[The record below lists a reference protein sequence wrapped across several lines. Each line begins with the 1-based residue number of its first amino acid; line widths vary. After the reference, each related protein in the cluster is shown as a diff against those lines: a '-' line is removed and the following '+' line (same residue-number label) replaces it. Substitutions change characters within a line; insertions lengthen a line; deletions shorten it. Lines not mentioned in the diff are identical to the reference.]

1 MSAPISSSQNIK
13 RQLKPIKV
21 RYKAGFLYALIYKD
35 VIMSKMKKNDLKLL
49 FMGTPEIS
57 AYVFEKM
64 IQDGYHFVGLVAQPD
79 HPVGRKGLVE
89 KVPTKVIAEK
99 YDIPV
104 FQPTKIRL
112 DYSFI
117 DEIKPDLVITLAYGQ
132 IVPQGFLDKIP
143 MGCLNLH
150 GSLLPKY
157 RGASPVQSAL
167 INNEKVTGVT
177 LMEMIKE
184 MDAGRMY
191 AKKEIEIT
199 EDDNATSLFNKVKIA
214 ASELVLEALPKYIS
228 GELKGEKQ
236 NEEEVTFCSIIKP
249 EQEKI
254 DLSLSKESIVGWIRG
269 LSDEPGAYLYL
280 NNFKLKIYKAKVI
293 DDSVT
298 KEIGTILKAD
308 KFGLY
313 MQAKDGVI
321 ALLEI
326 QKEGKKR
333 MDYRSFINGNQNLL
347 GQKLS

>member
-1 MSAPISSSQNIK
+1 MNIK
-13 RQLKPIKV
+13 
-21 RYKAGFLYALIYKD
+21 
-35 VIMSKMKKNDLKLL
+35 DLRFV

-64 IQDGYHFVGLVAQPD
+64 IEAGYHFVGLVAQPD
-79 HPVGRKGLVE
+79 HPVGRKGIIE

-104 FQPTKIRL
+104 YQPVKIRL

-117 DEIKPDLVITLAYGQ
+117 EEIKPDLVITLAYGQ
-132 IVPQGFLDKIP
+132 IVPQGFLDVP
-143 MGCLNLH
+143 RLGCLNLH

-157 RGASPVQSAL
+157 RGASPVQTAL
-167 INNEKVTGVT
+167 INNEKITGVT

-191 AKKEIEIT
+191 AKKEIEIA

-214 ASELVLEALPKYIS
+214 ASELVLEALPKYIN
-228 GELKGEKQ
+228 GELPGEKQ
-236 NEEEVTFCSIIKP
+236 NEEEVTFCSMIKP
-249 EQEKI
+249 EQEKL
-254 DLSLSKESIVGWIRG
+254 DLNMSAKSLIGWIRG

-280 NNFKLKIYKAKVI
+280 NNLKLKIYKSKFI
-293 DDSVT
+293 DDSVST
-298 KEIGTILKAD
+298 EVGTIVKAD
-308 KFGLY
+308 KSGLY

-321 ALLEI
+321 ALLEV

>member
-1 MSAPISSSQNIK
+1 MFHMEKSN
-13 RQLKPIKV
+13 
-21 RYKAGFLYALIYKD
+21 
-35 VIMSKMKKNDLKLL
+35 LKLV

-64 IQDGYHFVGLVAQPD
+64 ILNGYRFVGLVAQPD
-79 HPVGRKGLVE
+79 HPVGRKGLLE

-99 YDIPV
+99 YNVPV
-104 FQPTKIRL
+104 FQPVKIRD

-132 IVPQGFLDKIP
+132 IVPQGFLDKVP

-157 RGASPVQSAL
+157 RGASPIQTAL

-177 LMEMIKE
+177 LMEMVKA

-191 AKKEIEIT
+191 AKKEIVIDE
-199 EDDNATSLFNKVKIA
+199 EDNATSLFNKVKEA
-214 ASELVLEALPKYIS
+214 ASELVIESLPLYIK
-228 GELKGEKQ
+228 GELKGEEQ
-236 NEEEVTFCSIIKP
+236 DENAVTICSTIKP
-249 EQEKI
+249 EQEKL
-254 DLSLSKESIVGWIRG
+254 DLSLSAQSLVGWIRG

-280 NNFKLKIYKAKVI
+280 NNLKLKIYKAKVVG
-293 DDSVT
+293 SEVSAPV
-298 KEIGTILKAD
+298 GTIVKAD
-308 KFGLY
+308 KNGLY
-313 MQAKDGVI
+313 MQASDGVI
-321 ALLEI
+321 SLLEV

>member
-1 MSAPISSSQNIK
+1 MEKSN
-13 RQLKPIKV
+13 
-21 RYKAGFLYALIYKD
+21 
-35 VIMSKMKKNDLKLL
+35 LKLV

-64 IQDGYHFVGLVAQPD
+64 IEDGYHFVGLVAQPD
-79 HPVGRKGLVE
+79 HPVGRKGLLE

-99 YDIPV
+99 YHIPV
-104 FQPTKIRL
+104 FQPVKIRD
-112 DYSFI
+112 DYAFI

-157 RGASPVQSAL
+157 RGASPIQTAL

-177 LMEMIKE
+177 LMEMVKA

-191 AKKEIEIT
+191 AKKEVIIDE
-199 EDDNATSLFNKVKIA
+199 EDNATTLFNKVKEA
-214 ASELVLEALPKYIS
+214 ASELIIESLPLYLK
-228 GELKGEKQ
+228 GELKGEEQDEKV
-236 NEEEVTFCSIIKP
+236 VTICSTIKP
-249 EQEKI
+249 EQEKL
-254 DLSLSKESIVGWIRG
+254 DLNLSAQSIVGWIRG

-280 NNFKLKIYKAKVI
+280 NNLKLKIYKAKVI
-293 DDSVT
+293 DHTVT
-298 KEIGTILKAD
+298 APVGTIVKAD
-308 KFGLY
+308 KNGLY
-313 MQAKDGVI
+313 MQASDGVI
-321 ALLEI
+321 SLLEV

>member
-1 MSAPISSSQNIK
+1 ME
-13 RQLKPIKV
+13 
-21 RYKAGFLYALIYKD
+21 
-35 VIMSKMKKNDLKLL
+35 KNDLRLV

-64 IQDGYHFVGLVAQPD
+64 ILDGYHFVGLVAQPD
-79 HPVGRKGLVE
+79 HPVGRKGLIE

-99 YDIPV
+99 YNIPV
-104 FQPTKIRL
+104 FQPAKIRD

-117 DEIKPDLVITLAYGQ
+117 DDIKPDLVITLAYGQ

-157 RGASPVQSAL
+157 RGASPIQTAL
-167 INNEKVTGVT
+167 INNESVTGVT
-177 LMEMIKE
+177 LMEMVKA
-184 MDAGRMY
+184 MDAGKMY
-191 AKKEIEIT
+191 AKKVINID

-214 ASELVLEALPKYIS
+214 ASELILEALPKYIN
-228 GELKGEKQ
+228 GELEGEEQ
-236 NEEEVTFCSIIKP
+236 NENEVTFCSTIKP
-249 EQEKI
+249 EQEKL
-254 DLSLSKESIVGWIRG
+254 DLSLTAKEIVGWVRG
-269 LSDEPGAYLYL
+269 LSNLPGAYVYL
-280 NNFKLKIYKAKVI
+280 NNQKIKIYKARVV
-293 DDSVT
+293 DNSVT
-298 KEIGTILKAD
+298 AEVGTIIKAD
-308 KFGLY
+308 KNGLY

-321 ALLEI
+321 SLLEI